1 MPSFRTSAPKPKRP
15 PIGLTA
21 LADVV
26 FLLLVFFMLASSFL
40 EWRAID
46 LKLPA
51 ETEAAGAFGEPP
63 IVVSIADDG
72 ALRLDG
78 APVAGADLGA
88 RLLERLAGDAG
99 HPVVVLAAD
108 EVPLQRTIE
117 VLEAVSAAGGRDVSL
132 AREGRAVP

>member
-1 MPSFRTSAPKPKRP
+1 MPSFRTPAPKPKRP

-46 LKLPA
+46 LELPVEA
-51 ETEAAGAFGEPP
+51 EAAGASGEPP

-78 APVAGADLGA
+78 APVANADLGA
-88 RLLERLAGDAG
+88 RLLERLAGDPGRPVAVRAAG
-99 HPVVVLAAD
+99 G
-108 EVPLQRTIE
+108 VPLQRTIE

-132 AREGRAVP
+132 AREGRAAP

>member
-1 MPSFRTSAPKPKRP
+1 MPSFRPPAPKPKRP

-51 ETEAAGAFGEPP
+51 EAVTGTSADPP
-63 IVVSIADDG
+63 LVVSLADDG
-72 ALRLDG
+72 AVRLRRRTPI
-78 APVAGADLGA
+78 ANAELGA
-88 RLLERLAGDAG
+88 RLAERLAGDAG
-99 HPVVVLAAD
+99 HPVVVRAGD

-132 AREGRAVP
+132 AREGRAAP

>member
-1 MPSFRTSAPKPKRP
+1 MPSFRPPAPKPKRP

-51 ETEAAGAFGEPP
+51 EAVTGTSADPP
-63 IVVSIADDG
+63 LVVSLAGDG
-72 ALRLDG
+72 AVRLNG
-78 APVAGADLGA
+78 ERIANAELGA
-88 RLLERLAGDAG
+88 RLAERLAGDAG
-99 HPVVVLAAD
+99 HPVVVRAGD
-108 EVPLQRTIE
+108 EVLLQRTIE
-117 VLEAVSAAGGRDVSL
+117 VLEAVSAAGGRDISL
-132 AREGRAVP
+132 AREERAAP

>member
-1 MPSFRTSAPKPKRP
+1 MPSFRPPAPKPKRP

-51 ETEAAGAFGEPP
+51 EAVTGTSADPP
-63 IVVSIADDG
+63 LVVSLTGDG
-72 ALRLDG
+72 AVRLNG
-78 APVAGADLGA
+78 ERIANAELGA
-88 RLLERLAGDAG
+88 RLAERLAGDAG
-99 HPVVVLAAD
+99 HPVVVRAGG

-132 AREGRAVP
+132 SRDGQGAP

>member
-1 MPSFRTSAPKPKRP
+1 MPSFRPPAPKPKRP

-40 EWRAID
+40 EWRAIE

-51 ETEAAGAFGEPP
+51 ETEATGASGEPP
-63 IVVSIADDG
+63 IVVSLAGDGGVRLNGERIAN
-72 ALRLDG
+72 AE
-78 APVAGADLGA
+78 LGA
-88 RLLERLAGDAG
+88 RLAERLAGDAG
-99 HPVVVLAAD
+99 HPVVVRAGD

-132 AREGRAVP
+132 AREGRAAP

>member
-1 MPSFRTSAPKPKRP
+1 MPSFRPPAPKPKRP

-51 ETEAAGAFGEPP
+51 EAVTGTSADPP
-63 IVVSIADDG
+63 LVVSLAGDG
-72 ALRLDG
+72 AVRLNG
-78 APVAGADLGA
+78 ERIANAELGA
-88 RLLERLAGDAG
+88 RLAERLAGDAG
-99 HPVVVLAAD
+99 HPVVVRAGD

-132 AREGRAVP
+132 AREGRAAP

>member
-1 MPSFRTSAPKPKRP
+1 MPSFRPPAPKPKRP

-51 ETEAAGAFGEPP
+51 EAVTGTSADPP
-63 IVVSIADDG
+63 LVVSLAGDG
-72 ALRLDG
+72 AVRLNG
-78 APVAGADLGA
+78 ERIANAELGA
-88 RLLERLAGDAG
+88 RLAERLAGDAG
-99 HPVVVLAAD
+99 HPVVVRAGD

-132 AREGRAVP
+132 SRGGQGAP

>member
-1 MPSFRTSAPKPKRP
+1 MPSFRPPAPKPKRP

-51 ETEAAGAFGEPP
+51 EAVTGTSADPP
-63 IVVSIADDG
+63 LVVSLGGDG
-72 ALRLDG
+72 AVRLNG
-78 APVAGADLGA
+78 ERIANAELGA
-88 RLLERLAGDAG
+88 RLAERLADDAG
-99 HPVVVLAAD
+99 HPVVVRAGD

-132 AREGRAVP
+132 AREGRAAP

>member
-1 MPSFRTSAPKPKRP
+1 MPSFRPPAPKPKRP

-51 ETEAAGAFGEPP
+51 EAVTGTSADPP
-63 IVVSIADDG
+63 LVVSIADDG

-78 APVAGADLGA
+78 APVESAELGA
-88 RLLERLAGDAG
+88 RLAERLAGDAG
-99 HPVVVLAAD
+99 HPVVVRAGD

-132 AREGRAVP
+132 AREGRAAP